1 MPRSWTWAT
10 LALPAV
16 VLASLSLRAAAAIAP
31 AGSSVARTPAE
42 ASYEVHL
49 RSWAGRTWGHGSVTF
64 TNVGTGT
71 LPELYL
77 RVWSNGVL
85 GCDPRS
91 IAVSNVQGG
100 DVTDERLDCTEI
112 EVTLDQPLG
121 PSGTATISYDL
132 DIVLPDE
139 DDGSGSTVASPSRH
153 GAPDLA
159 VRDDAGWHRAPFENL
174 GRASIR
180 WSPTTGS
187 RSSPRAPST
196 QPPPAS

>member
-1 MPRSWTWAT
+1 M
-10 LALPAV
+10 
-16 VLASLSLRAAAAIAP
+16 
-31 AGSSVARTPAE
+31 
-42 ASYEVHL
+42 
-49 RSWAGRTWGHGSVTF
+49 
-64 TNVGTGT
+64 
-71 LPELYL
+71 
-77 RVWSNGVL
+77 WSNGVL

-100 DVTDERLDCTEI
+100 DATDERLDCTEI

-139 DDGSGSTVASPSRH
+139 DDRFGFHRGLALAGTALPI
-153 GAPDLA
+153 LA